1 MLIGYARISAQEQ
14 NLDRQIDQLKVAGC
28 ERIYQEKITGTKKS
42 RPELVKMLENIRTG
56 DVIVIADLTR
66 LSRSSKDLL
75 YLVGE
80 LEAKGAN
87 IKSLKEDWVD
97 TTTAQGKLMYLDFVK
112 IKNRLFVQD
121 FHNYLFPV
129 L

>member
-1 MLIGYARISAQEQ
+1 M
-14 NLDRQIDQLKVAGC
+14 
-28 ERIYQEKITGTKKS
+28 
-42 RPELVKMLENIRTG
+42 
-56 DVIVIADLTR
+56 IVIAELTR
-66 LSRSSKDLL
+66 LSRSTKDLI